1 MPAGDAPV
9 LGESAV
15 KYSVWTGGLCYRG
28 ATVGWIKCV
37 RLHAVEHTRA
47 APHVQ
52 SVNASNASAA
62 TRDSAL
68 QAPLTLHAPG
78 LAITRRL
85 GLFQACS
92 RSALK
97 AQRHPDG
104 NSIVQ
109 VE

>member
-1 MPAGDAPV
+1 MHPFWASLLSNIASRRGVVLSLRHGWLDKVCATPA
-9 LGESAV
+9 
-15 KYSVWTGGLCYRG
+15 
-28 ATVGWIKCV
+28 
-37 RLHAVEHTRA
+37 AVEHTRA
-47 APHVQ
+47 APHDQ

-68 QAPLTLHAPG
+68 ESPLTLHAPG